1 MNDFL
6 TIALLTATL
15 RMTTPL
21 LFTAMGGLL
30 SERSGVINI
39 ALEGLMLIGAF
50 GAAVGT
56 YYTGNSLLG
65 LAIGLGA
72 SGLAATVHAIWCIT
86 LKGDQVVAGTAI
98 NIFGL
103 SVPAFLLQ
111 RLFSQSGRSPTVE
124 QLPRFTSSLSI
135 LVPFAFL
142 LVPVIWYLLFRTRS
156 GLRVMAAGE
165 YPGAAESVGI
175 SVAKYRYA
183 AVIAS
188 GLLAGL
194 GGASLSIGDLS
205 FFTTNI
211 TQGRGFIA
219 LAAVIFGNWS
229 PLGTLA
235 ATLLFGAAQAIQ
247 IQSQAL
253 GLPISQDLLVAL
265 PYLLTLLAIAGLL
278 RNSRPPAGLG
288 RHARS

>member
-1 MNDFL
+1 L
-6 TIALLTATL
+6 TLALLTATL
-15 RMTTPL
+15 RMTAPL
-21 LFTAMGGLL
+21 LFTALGGLL
-30 SERSGVINI
+30 SERSGIINI

-50 GAAVGT
+50 GAAVGA
-56 YYTGNSLLG
+56 YYTGNALLG
-65 LAIGLGA
+65 LGLGLLA
-72 SGLAATVHAIWCIT
+72 AGLAATVHAIWCIT
-86 LKGDQVVAGTAI
+86 FKGDQIIAGTAI
-98 NIFGL
+98 NILGL
-103 SVPAFLLQ
+103 SIPAFLLQ
-111 RLFSQSGRSPTVE
+111 RLFGISGRSPTVE

-142 LVPVIWYLLFRTRS
+142 LVPVVWYILFRTRI

-165 YPGAAESVGI
+165 HPRAAESVGI
-175 SVAKYRYA
+175 PVARYRYA
-183 AVIAS
+183 AVISS
-188 GLLAGL
+188 GFLAGL

-205 FFTTNI
+205 FFTTNM

-235 ATLLFGAAQAIQ
+235 ATLLFGAAQAVQ

-278 RNSRPPAGLG
+278 RNSLPPAGLG
-288 RHARS
+288 RHATE

>member
-1 MNDFL
+1 MTL
-6 TIALLTATL
+6 ALLTATL

-21 LFTAMGGLL
+21 LFTALGGLL

-50 GAAVGT
+50 GAAAGSH
-56 YYTGNSLLG
+56 YTGNALLG
-65 LAIGLGA
+65 LGIGLLA
-72 SGLAATVHAIWCIT
+72 AGLAATVFALWCIT
-86 LKGDQVVAGTAI
+86 FKGDQIIAGTAI
-98 NIFGL
+98 NLLGI
-103 SVPAFLLQ
+103 SIPAFLLQ
-111 RLFSQSGRSPTVE
+111 RLFGISGRSPTVD

-142 LVPVIWYLLFRTRS
+142 LVPVVWYILFRTRS

-165 YPGAAESVGI
+165 HPRAAESVGI
-175 SVAKYRYA
+175 PVSRYRYA
-183 AVIAS
+183 AVISS
-188 GLLAGL
+188 GFLAGL

-205 FFTTNI
+205 FFTTNM

-229 PLGTLA
+229 PFGTLA
-235 ATLLFGAAQAIQ
+235 ATLLFGAAQAVQ

-265 PYLLTLLAIAGLL
+265 PYALTLLAIAGLL
-278 RNSRPPAGLG
+278 RNSLPPAALG
-288 RHARS
+288 RHAVD